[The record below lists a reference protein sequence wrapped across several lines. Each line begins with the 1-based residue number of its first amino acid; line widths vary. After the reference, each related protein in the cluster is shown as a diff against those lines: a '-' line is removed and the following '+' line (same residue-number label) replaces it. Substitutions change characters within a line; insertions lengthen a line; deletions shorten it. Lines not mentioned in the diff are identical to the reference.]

1 MPYVIRGGVAFR
13 RLLSVG
19 LGGFMCECH
28 ILSHMEPETVVQ
40 AEMEADAEVMAAVE
54 EGPVDQFIIADI
66 SQDDAYLT
74 LPLSA
79 AASLPAWR

>member
-1 MPYVIRGGVAFR
+1 
-13 RLLSVG
+13 
-19 LGGFMCECH
+19 
-28 ILSHMEPETVVQ
+28 MEPETVVQ